1 MKSPTAQKTNWNRHI
16 NCADRGK
23 ISSWKCCRRFSSLP
37 VCLEPVAWP
46 CWSRRVVCC
55 ATSCC
60 TRGKVALSIGIS
72 NNSHSRLWHFV
83 DGQHPP
89 LFFRSLCS
97 TSLSSCQ
104 DGTRP
109 VNTRTGFGSR
119 WASHW
124 PFLLSDKMRL
134 SFCPKHKKKQKSR
147 LQTVKRPATEPSSR
161 YMQRITADYWKCDE
175 SWGKKT
181 PLIKCNRISQSM
193 LISSFPFSRFIT
205 QRAE

>member
-1 MKSPTAQKTNWNRHI
+1 M
-16 NCADRGK
+16 K
-23 ISSWKCCRRFSSLP
+23 ISSCVILSEWTWGWKCCRRFSSLP
-37 VCLEPVAWP
+37 ACLEPVAWP
-46 CWSRRVVCC
+46 CWSLRVVCC
-55 ATSCC
+55 ETSSC

-97 TSLSSCQ
+97 ASLSLCQ
-104 DGTRP
+104 DRMRP
-109 VNTRTGFGSR
+109 VNTRTRFGSR

-147 LQTVKRPATEPSSR
+147 LQTLKRQPQSR
-161 YMQRITADYWKCDE
+161 ARVTCSASLLTTGNAIRV
-175 SWGKKT
+175 GKKPT
-181 PLIKCNRISQSM
+181 DKVQ
-193 LISSFPFSRFIT
+193 
-205 QRAE
+205 